1 MTRRPMSVLTAAS
14 ARLAEAGAASP
25 MTDARLLLMHA
36 GGLSATQL
44 LTAVAIDD
52 LVAARFDE
60 LIAQRAT
67 GVPVQHLT
75 GETWFRNVRLAVGP
89 GVFIPRPE
97 TELVAGA
104 AIDEARKQQPGSL
117 VVELCA
123 GSGAISAAVCDE
135 APGAR
140 VIAVE
145 KDAQAAQWLR
155 RNLAATSA
163 EVVEAD
169 MAAALPDRDAQAAV
183 VVANPPYIPWSQRD
197 GLPVEVREHD
207 PEAALFAEDDGLGAI
222 RVVIAVAHRLLRPG
236 GLVVIE
242 HGDDQGPAVLDELAR
257 AGFGDQ
263 AGHLDLSGR
272 PRFVTGRRVPGW
284 DGE

>member
-75 GETWFRNVRLAVGP
+75 GEAWFRNVRLAVGP

-104 AIDEARKQQPGSL
+104 AIGEARKQQPGSL

-155 RNLAATSA
+155 RNLEIGRASC
-163 EVVEAD
+163 
-169 MAAALPDRDAQAAV
+169 
-183 VVANPPYIPWSQRD
+183 
-197 GLPVEVREHD
+197 RE
-207 PEAALFAEDDGLGAI
+207 
-222 RVVIAVAHRLLRPG
+222 RV
-236 GLVVIE
+236 
-242 HGDDQGPAVLDELAR
+242 
-257 AGFGDQ
+257 
-263 AGHLDLSGR
+263 
-272 PRFVTGRRVPGW
+272 
-284 DGE
+284 